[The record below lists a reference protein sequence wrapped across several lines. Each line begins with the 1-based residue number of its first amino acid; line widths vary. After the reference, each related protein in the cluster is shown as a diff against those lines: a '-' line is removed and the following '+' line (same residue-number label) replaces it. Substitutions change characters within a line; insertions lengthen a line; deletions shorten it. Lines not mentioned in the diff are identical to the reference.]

1 MLNFTLSSKKT
12 TKAVIYTSIAALLA
26 TSMPVHASR
35 NQKSEDWSYTDY
47 GQRELRYGR
56 AYQSGHWQ
64 KLKKTVT
71 QAVSTIVTA
80 PVQEVVEA
88 VTAPRENVEY
98 NRSSS
103 SPLALEYNRDRSPVR
118 PSSSKA
124 LVATK
129 KQSHDFDLSDD
140 FASRNRSTLKM
151 VGYVMYAALFIGLI
165 YMIYSY
171 MFGGSDD
178 RSSGTAGYLPS
189 GSDSSNPILQIADKV
204 IEETVKT
211 VQKVSTDLM
220 THPDHPGVRDVP
232 TYYGSMRDGH
242 ADITGIEIEGRET
255 GILDFFQNFF
265 AKKQ

>member
-1 MLNFTLSSKKT
+1 MLNRTLSAKKT

-26 TSMPVHASR
+26 TSMPVHASKQWETFDNPLQTR
-35 NQKSEDWSYTDY
+35 
-47 GQRELRYGR
+47 
-56 AYQSGHWQ
+56 SGHSYNRTGGSWKFLQ
-64 KLKKTVT
+64 S
-71 QAVSTIVTA
+71 AVQVAQEIVTA
-80 PVQEVVEA
+80 PVIAVQEA
-88 VTAPRENVEY
+88 VQGDNVTY
-98 NRSSS
+98 DNPQS
-103 SPLALEYNRDRSPVR
+103 LALEYNRERSPVR
-118 PSSSKA
+118 PSKA
-124 LVATK
+124 LVAVK
-129 KQSHDFDLSDD
+129 KQSHDFDDET

-151 VGYVMYAALFIGLI
+151 IGFAMYALVFIGLI
-165 YMIYSY
+165 YTIYSY

-220 THPDHPGVRDVP
+220 THPDHPGVRDIP

-242 ADITGIEIEGRET
+242 ADITGIEIEGRQT
-255 GILDFFQNFF
+255 GIFDFFQNFF